1 MIFHM
6 SKLPP
11 TGRRIYIDNAAAT
24 PLGSEVKEA
33 MLPYLEDNFGNP
45 SAIHAEGVLARSA
58 IESARLK
65 VARALGIKTS
75 GVIFTGS
82 GTESNNLAIL
92 GYLKAL
98 HEAGRAYK
106 EMEVIT
112 TKIEHPSILALLPIL
127 EQKGVKIK
135 FAPVDEFGR
144 IELSTFL
151 KLLSPQTVLICFAYA
166 NSEVGVIQPVSRLVR
181 LVRKFEKEQGTE
193 IIVHLDA
200 AQAPLW
206 LPCALEQLG
215 VDMLSLDA
223 GKCHGPKGVG
233 ILAVRKNLTLKPIMF
248 GGGQE
253 GGQRPGTENV
263 LAIIGAAEAIE
274 LATKGCIDRSDCV
287 REIRDKAVTLLAL
300 KLPEAIINGPQG
312 EDRLANNINLS
323 LPGFDTEYAVI
334 FLDSHGIA
342 CSTKSACAGAGS
354 GISNVVK
361 EMTSDYAR
369 AKSTI
374 RLSLGDDTTTAE
386 MIYVVSILVEYRNK
400 MKPLTP

>member
-1 MIFHM
+1 MIFNM

-24 PLGSEVKEA
+24 PLRSEVKA
-33 MLPYLEDNFGNP
+33 VMLPYLEDNFGNP

-92 GYLKAL
+92 GYLEAL
-98 HEAGRAYK
+98 HEAGRTY
-106 EMEVIT
+106 EGMEVIT
-112 TKIEHPSILALLPIL
+112 TKIEHPSILALLPTL

-135 FAPVDEFGR
+135 FAPVDEFGK
-144 IELSTFL
+144 IELSAFME
-151 KLLSPQTVLICFAYA
+151 LLTPQTVLISFAYA

-181 LVRKFEKEQGTE
+181 LVRKFEKEQGIE
-193 IIVHLDA
+193 IVVHADA

-206 LPCALEQLG
+206 LPCGLEQLG

-233 ILAVRKNLTLKPIMF
+233 ILALRKNISLKPIMF

-263 LAIIGAAEAIE
+263 LAIVGAAEAIL
-274 LATKGCIDRSDCV
+274 LATKGYVERSASV
-287 REIRDKAVTLLAL
+287 REIRDNAVTLLTL

-312 EDRLANNINLS
+312 EDRLVNNINFSLS
-323 LPGFDTEYAVI
+323 GFDTEYAVI
-334 FLDSHGIA
+334 FLDAHGIA
-342 CSTKSACAGAGS
+342 CSTKSACSGAGS
-354 GISNVVK
+354 GMSHVVK
-361 EMTSDYAR
+361 EMTGDYAR
-369 AKSTI
+369 SKSTI
-374 RLSLGDDTTTAE
+374 RLSLSEDTTTAE
-386 MIYVVSILVEYRNK
+386 MIYVVSILAEYVNK
-400 MKPLTP
+400 MKPLTL

>member
-1 MIFHM
+1 M
-6 SKLPP
+6 SILPP
-11 TGRRIYIDNAAAT
+11 TGRRIYVDNAAAT
-24 PLGSEVKEA
+24 PLRREVKEA
-33 MLPYLEDNFGNP
+33 MLPYLEENYGNP
-45 SAIHAEGVLARSA
+45 SAIHGEGVLARSA
-58 IESARLK
+58 VESARLK
-65 VARALGIKTS
+65 IARSLGIKPT
-75 GVIFTGS
+75 GVVFTGS

-92 GYLKAL
+92 GYVEAL
-98 HEAGRAYK
+98 HKNGKAYE
-106 EMEVIT
+106 EMEIIT
-112 TKIEHPSILALLPIL
+112 TKIEHPSILALLPTL

-135 FAPVDEFGR
+135 FVEIDETGR
-144 IELSTFL
+144 IQIASFL
-151 KLLSPQTVLICFAYA
+151 GLLSSQTVLITFAYA

-181 LVRKFEKEQGTE
+181 QVRQFEKDNRVE
-193 IIVHLDA
+193 IMIHLDA

-215 VDMLSLDA
+215 VDLLSLDA

-233 ILAVRKNLTLKPIMF
+233 ILAMRKNINLAPIMF

-253 GGQRPGTENV
+253 GGVRPGTENV
-263 LAIIGAAEAIE
+263 LAIVGASEAIFM
-274 LATKGCIDRSDCV
+274 ATKDYAKRADKV
-287 REIRDKAVTLLAL
+287 RELRDEVIALISQDLKEAV
-300 KLPEAIINGPQG
+300 INGTKD

-354 GISNVVK
+354 GISHVVK
-361 EMTSDYAR
+361 EMTGDEAR

-374 RLSLGDDTTTAE
+374 RLSLGEETTKEE
-386 MIYVVSILVEYRNK
+386 MVYVVSVLAEYIAK

>member
-1 MIFHM
+1 M
-6 SKLPP
+6 
-11 TGRRIYIDNAAAT
+11 
-24 PLGSEVKEA
+24 
-33 MLPYLEDNFGNP
+33 
-45 SAIHAEGVLARSA
+45 
-58 IESARLK
+58 
-65 VARALGIKTS
+65 
-75 GVIFTGS
+75 
-82 GTESNNLAIL
+82 
-92 GYLKAL
+92 
-98 HEAGRAYK
+98 
-106 EMEVIT
+106 
-112 TKIEHPSILALLPIL
+112 
-127 EQKGVKIK
+127 
-135 FAPVDEFGR
+135 
-144 IELSTFL
+144 
-151 KLLSPQTVLICFAYA
+151 
-166 NSEVGVIQPVSRLVR
+166 
-181 LVRKFEKEQGTE
+181 RKFEKEQGTE

-233 ILAVRKNLTLKPIMF
+233 ILAVRKNLTVKPIMF

-263 LAIIGAAEAIE
+263 LAIVGAAEAIE
-274 LATKGCIDRSDCV
+274 LATKGYQDRSDCV
-287 REIRDKAVTLLAL
+287 REIRDKAVTFLAL

-354 GISNVVK
+354 GISHVVK
-361 EMTSDYAR
+361 EMTGDHAR

-374 RLSLGDDTTTAE
+374 RLSLGDDTTNAE
-386 MIYVVSILVEYRNK
+386 MIYAVSILAEYRNK